1 MSNVTVKRCEKQT
14 TGIKGQLISKVNCQA
29 VNCSK
34 TGTNEFV
41 FTTMQHVF
49 VCYFGRNL
57 SQQKDISKL
66 TDL

>member
-1 MSNVTVKRCEKQT
+1 MSNVNVKRCEKQT
-14 TGIKGQLISKVNCQA
+14 TGIKGQLISKANCQA

-41 FTTMQHVF
+41 CF
-49 VCYFGRNL
+49 FGRNL